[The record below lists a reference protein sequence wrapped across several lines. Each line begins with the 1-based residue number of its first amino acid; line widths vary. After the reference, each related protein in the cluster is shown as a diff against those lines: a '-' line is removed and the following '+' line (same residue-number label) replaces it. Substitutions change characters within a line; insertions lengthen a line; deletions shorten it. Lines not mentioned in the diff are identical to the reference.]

1 MLKEVVHLD
10 HTDCTGIESE
20 HVLIESGLFSYQDHL
35 DKQEIQK
42 KKKKKKIP
50 KKSLTS
56 LRIDGSLSTSL
67 PKPINLSAKP
77 EPIS

>member
-42 KKKKKKIP
+42 KKKNSKKK
-50 KKSLTS
+50 L
-56 LRIDGSLSTSL
+56 
-67 PKPINLSAKP
+67 NLA
-77 EPIS
+77 